1 MSGLLI
7 PPLLCAAV
15 SVGLG
20 AFIFSRNPRSPV
32 HRSFAFF
39 CFWTFYWQAC
49 WFATYF
55 FDEPIHKDL
64 IMRLAYIDITFLPVT
79 YYHYAVRF
87 LGRDR
92 EWPFVRMGYL
102 VGLLV
107 FMPLLWMT
115 KLYIAGYIDHWWGY
129 YPKVGVLHPIY
140 LVASLTIVAR
150 TLLILHAGAT
160 NPALTP
166 GARNRNRFA
175 FYAHFIYSLAV
186 VEYAI
191 TYGVIDIYPVGVF
204 ALLGAM
210 GITAYAIVRH
220 HLMDIR
226 VAVTRT
232 AIFLGIYTVLLGIP
246 LAALLTFRAV
256 WVRAL
261 GAWWWLVP
269 VGAVGSMALASVAPL
284 AFLFFQRKAEARLLR
299 EQRHYQTTLLNAA
312 KGMTQIRNLQRLSD
326 LIVHMLTYS
335 MKLTHAGLFLHE
347 EQTGQYVLRACR
359 DRIRLTPG
367 LVVARDDPLIL
378 WFRDTQAPLV
388 SEELRQLT
396 NGQVTPPQL
405 ADSLKRIGASVVIPS
420 FAENDLIGFLL
431 LGDKRT
437 GQMYTQDDLNVLQTL
452 ANQAALA
459 IQNARFY
466 AELQTKTAELIH
478 TARLSSIGKMA
489 SGIAHQ
495 IHNRMA
501 CLIGEA
507 NFIQAML
514 PRLQAPFSEQEH
526 QAAFQEIETKLSS
539 ICEEGMK
546 GRHIAKSL
554 LDFAK
559 PSTGRQLVSLD
570 EVVTKALWVAGLK
583 HDLSLINVHL
593 DVPGHPYVKVNIGAI
608 QDVFFNLL
616 DNAAYWIKAK
626 AEHLRLGLLP
636 GADPAPSF
644 EGRIAI
650 EAVPSPD
657 KTTLLITA
665 SDNGLGVKPEDQP
678 GVFVPFFTR
687 KGSSEE
693 GTGMGLY
700 MAWEIVRA
708 HGGSLTL
715 QHSEYGQGTTFL
727 IELPIPE
734 EERAWLT

>member
-1 MSGLLI
+1 MGVLFASMAFSSSFIHGTQRFAPHFSIEPGFLFGWFIAAFIAIFAYVVSCVVHEYRATTGAKKNQMRYIGLAYALGFFSGALHFGTAYLRVEPLPHDLFIIGYVSTIAYAVVRHRLLDLKVAI
-7 PPLLCAAV
+7 MRTVIFAIVYTFVLGGPFFLV
-15 SVGLG
+15 SVGEDILSAMLG
-20 AFIFSRNPRSPV
+20 SHWWYV
-32 HRSFAFF
+32 
-39 CFWTFYWQAC
+39 
-49 WFATYF
+49 
-55 FDEPIHKDL
+55 
-64 IMRLAYIDITFLPVT
+64 
-79 YYHYAVRF
+79 
-87 LGRDR
+87 
-92 EWPFVRMGYL
+92 
-102 VGLLV
+102 
-107 FMPLLWMT
+107 PLLLST
-115 KLYIAGYIDHWWGY
+115 
-129 YPKVGVLHPIY
+129 
-140 LVASLTIVAR
+140 ST
-150 TLLILHAGAT
+150 AT
-160 NPALTP
+160 
-166 GARNRNRFA
+166 
-175 FYAHFIYSLAV
+175 
-186 VEYAI
+186 
-191 TYGVIDIYPVGVF
+191 
-204 ALLGAM
+204 
-210 GITAYAIVRH
+210 
-220 HLMDIR
+220 
-226 VAVTRT
+226 
-232 AIFLGIYTVLLGIP
+232 
-246 LAALLTFRAV
+246 
-256 WVRAL
+256 
-261 GAWWWLVP
+261 
-269 VGAVGSMALASVAPL
+269 VAPFI
-284 AFLFFQRKAEARLLR
+284 FLFFQRTAEARLLK
-299 EQRHYQTTLLNAA
+299 EQRRYQATLLNAA
-312 KGMTQIRNLQRLSD
+312 KGMTQIRNLQRLLN

-359 DRIRLTPG
+359 DRVHLTPG

-420 FAENDLIGFLL
+420 FAEDNLIGFLL
-431 LGDKRT
+431 LGDKKT

-452 ANQAALA
+452 ANQVALA
-459 IQNARFY
+459 IQNAQFY
-466 AELQTKTAELIH
+466 AELQKTAELIH

-507 NFIQAML
+507 NLIQAAL
-514 PRLQAPFSEQEH
+514 PRLQAPATAQEH
-526 QAAFQEIETKLSS
+526 QAAYQEIETKLSS

-546 GRHIAKSL
+546 GRQIAKSL

-559 PSTGRQLVSLD
+559 PSTDRQLISLD

-583 HDLSLINVHL
+583 HDLSLITVHL
-593 DVPGHPYVKVNIGAI
+593 DLPGHPYVKVNIGAI

-636 GADPAPSF
+636 EADTALSC

-657 KTTLLITA
+657 KTKWLITV
-665 SDNGLGVKPEDQP
+665 SDNGLGVKPEDQK

-687 KGSSEE
+687 KGSAEE

-700 MAWEIVRA
+700 TAWEIVRA

-715 QHSEYGQGTTFL
+715 QQSEYGKGTTFL
-727 IELPIPE
+727 IELSIPE
-734 EERAWLT
+734 EERSWLT